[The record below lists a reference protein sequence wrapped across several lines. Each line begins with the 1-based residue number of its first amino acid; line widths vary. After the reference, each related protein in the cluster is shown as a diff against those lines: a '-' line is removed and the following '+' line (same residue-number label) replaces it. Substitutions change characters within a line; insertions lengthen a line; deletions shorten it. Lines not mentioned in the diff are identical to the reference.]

1 MTNLIDGTAA
11 LAWINSFTERFSSIQ
26 SYLTEL
32 DRLAGD
38 GDFGTNIASALERT
52 HAGLP
57 DTAEAT
63 CINVFQAASRGFMAT
78 GGTSG
83 PLFGMWFR
91 DIAKSTKNDAAT
103 VQEIAQGISAG
114 LSTIQKL
121 GGAKVGD
128 NTMIDALEP
137 ASVALTAAV
146 ERGSTLR
153 EALLDAALAARTGAE
168 STTGLIATRGRATYV
183 GELARGVLD
192 PGAVTIA
199 LFFEAG
205 ADATGNSQAWQPL
218 GVAAQYDSRP
228 QR

>member
-1 MTNLIDGTAA
+1 MTSLIDGNAA
-11 LAWINSFTERFSSIQ
+11 LTWITSFSERFDSTQ
-26 SYLTEL
+26 AYLTEL

-38 GDFGTNIASALERT
+38 GDFGVNIASALERT
-52 HAGLP
+52 QAGLP
-57 DTAEAT
+57 AASEAT
-63 CINVFQAASRGFMAT
+63 CNAVFAAASRGFMAT

-91 DIAKSTKNDAAT
+91 DIAKSTKNDAAA
-103 VQEIAQGISAG
+103 VNDLAQGIAAG

-137 ASVALTAAV
+137 ASVALTAAA
-146 ERGSTLR
+146 ERGSTLG
-153 EALLDAALAARTGAE
+153 EALLEATLAARAGAE
-168 STTGLIATRGRATYV
+168 STADLIAARGRASYV

-205 ADATGNSQAWQPL
+205 ADAVGAARVWQPL
-218 GVAAQYDSRP
+218 GASA
-228 QR
+228 

>member
-1 MTNLIDGTAA
+1 MTNLLDGSAA
-11 LAWINSFTERFSSIQ
+11 LAWITSFRARFGSAQ
-26 SYLTEL
+26 AYLTEL

-38 GDFGTNIASALERT
+38 GDFGVNIASALERT
-52 HAGLP
+52 QAGLP
-57 DTAEAT
+57 APSEAT
-63 CINVFQAASRGFMAT
+63 CATVFEAASRGFMAT

-91 DIAKSTKNDAAT
+91 DIAKATKSDAAAVT
-103 VQEIAQGISAG
+103 DIAQGIAAG

-121 GGAKVGD
+121 GGARVGD

-137 ASVALTAAV
+137 ASVALTAAA

-153 EALLDAALAARTGAE
+153 DALLDAALSARAGAE
-168 STTGLIATRGRATYV
+168 STADLIAARGRATYV

-192 PGAVTIA
+192 PGAVAIA

-205 ADATGNSQAWQPL
+205 ADATGAAQTWQPL
-218 GVAAQYDSRP
+218 GASAQ
-228 QR
+228 

>member
-1 MTNLIDGTAA
+1 MTSLIDGNAA
-11 LAWINSFTERFSSIQ
+11 LTWITSFSERFDSTQ
-26 SYLTEL
+26 AYLTEL

-38 GDFGTNIASALERT
+38 GDFGVNIASALERT
-52 HAGLP
+52 QAGLP
-57 DTAEAT
+57 VASEAT
-63 CINVFQAASRGFMAT
+63 CNAVFAAASRGFMAT

-91 DIAKSTKNDAAT
+91 DIAKSTKNDAAA
-103 VQEIAQGISAG
+103 VNDLAQGIAAG

-137 ASVALTAAV
+137 ASVALTAAA
-146 ERGSTLR
+146 ERGSTLG
-153 EALLDAALAARTGAE
+153 EALLEATLAARAGAE
-168 STTGLIATRGRATYV
+168 STADLIAARGRASYV

-205 ADATGNSQAWQPL
+205 ADAVGAARAWQPL
-218 GVAAQYDSRP
+218 GASA
-228 QR
+228 

>member
-1 MTNLIDGTAA
+1 MNNLIDGTAA
-11 LAWINSFTERFSSIQ
+11 LTWITSFSERFGSTQ
-26 SYLTEL
+26 AYLTEL

-57 DTAEAT
+57 DAAEAT

-91 DIAKSTKNDAAT
+91 DIAKSTKNDAAA
-103 VQEIAQGISAG
+103 VHEIALGIAAG
-114 LSTIQKL
+114 LATIQKL

-137 ASVALTAAV
+137 ASVALTAAA
-146 ERGSTLR
+146 ERGSTLA
-153 EALLDAALAARTGAE
+153 EALLDAALAARAGAE
-168 STTGLIATRGRATYV
+168 STTELIATRGRATYV

-199 LFFEAG
+199 IFFEAG
-205 ADATGNSQAWQPL
+205 ADATGNSHTWQPL
-218 GVAAQYDSRP
+218 GASVQ
-228 QR
+228 

>member
-1 MTNLIDGTAA
+1 MHNLIDGMTA
-11 LAWINSFTERFSSIQ
+11 LTWIASFGERFDSAQ
-26 SYLTEL
+26 AYLNEL

-38 GDFGTNIASALERT
+38 GDFGTNIASAMERT

-57 DTAEAT
+57 GATEAT
-63 CINVFQAASRGFMAT
+63 CVNVFQAASRGFMAT

-91 DIAKSTKNDAAT
+91 DIAKSTTNDSAT
-103 VQEIAQGISAG
+103 VHEIAQGIAAG
-114 LSTIQKL
+114 LSTIQNL

-137 ASVALTAAV
+137 ASVALTAAA
-146 ERGSTLR
+146 ERGSTLA
-153 EALLDAALAARTGAE
+153 EALLDAALAARVGAE
-168 STTGLIATRGRATYV
+168 STAGLIAARGRASYV
-183 GELARGVLD
+183 GELARGILD

-205 ADATGNSQAWQPL
+205 ADATGNFQAWQPL
-218 GVAAQYDSRP
+218 GASAQSGP
-228 QR
+228 QA

>member
-1 MTNLIDGTAA
+1 MTNLIDGNAA
-11 LAWINSFTERFSSIQ
+11 LTWITSFSERFGSTQ
-26 SYLTEL
+26 AYLTEL

-57 DTAEAT
+57 TAGDAN
-63 CINVFQAASRGFMAT
+63 CVNVFQAASRGFMAT

-91 DIAKSTKNDAAT
+91 EIAKSTKDDAAT
-103 VQEIAQGISAG
+103 VQEIARGIASG
-114 LSTIQKL
+114 LATIQKL

-137 ASVALTAAV
+137 ASVALTAAA
-146 ERGSTLR
+146 ERGSTLA
-153 EALLDAALAARTGAE
+153 EALHEAAEAARTGAE
-168 STTGLIATRGRATYV
+168 STAELIAARGRATYV

-205 ADATGNSQAWQPL
+205 ANATGAAQVWEPL
-218 GVAAQYDSRP
+218 GAATK
-228 QR
+228 

>member
-1 MTNLIDGTAA
+1 MTNLIDGSTA
-11 LAWINSFTERFSSIQ
+11 LAWFTAFSERFSSTQ
-26 SYLTEL
+26 AYLTEL

-38 GDFGTNIASALERT
+38 GDFGVNIAAALERT
-52 HAGLP
+52 QARLP
-57 DTAEAT
+57 PATEAT
-63 CINVFQAASRGFMAT
+63 CTTVFEAASRGFMAT

-91 DIAKSTKNDAAT
+91 DIAKGTKNDAAAVT
-103 VQEIAQGISAG
+103 DIAQSIAAG

-121 GGAKVGD
+121 GGARVGD

-137 ASVALTAAV
+137 ASIALSAGA
-146 ERGSTLR
+146 ERGSTLG
-153 EALLDAALAARTGAE
+153 EALLEAALAARAGAE
-168 STTGLIATRGRATYV
+168 STANLIAARGRATYV

-205 ADATGNSQAWQPL
+205 ADTVGPPEVRSC
-218 GVAAQYDSRP
+218 GS
-228 QR
+228 